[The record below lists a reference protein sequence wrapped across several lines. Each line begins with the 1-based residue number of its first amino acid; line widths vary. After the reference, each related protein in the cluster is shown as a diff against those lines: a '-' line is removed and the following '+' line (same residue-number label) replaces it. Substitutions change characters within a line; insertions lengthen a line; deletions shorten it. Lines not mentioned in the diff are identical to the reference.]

1 MQRISP
7 LHVPTLVVIAALFPC
22 TFAATARSEEGKPA
36 GQPPATP
43 PPATYLLL
51 PGFAEL
57 RTESVQKELQLTDQ
71 QKDKLIAIGQKYY
84 DETRR
89 DWAALAGMSAEERK
103 GKYAEIRQKN
113 LKRMQ
118 EIRKQV
124 EEVLSPDQ
132 LERLKQIS
140 LRTRGAAALLNPK
153 ILDELGITEAQRN
166 RLRQLRDQ
174 LQERIR
180 QLQEETLAKTLE
192 MLSPEQR
199 KKLEELTA
207 EGAGI
212 YGAGQVPSIP

>member
-1 MQRISP
+1 MRRFSL

-22 TFAATARSEEGKPA
+22 TFAATARSEEGKSA
-36 GQPPATP
+36 AQPPTTP

-57 RTESVQKELQLTDQ
+57 RMENVQKELQLTDQ
-71 QKDKLIAIGQKYY
+71 QKEKLIAIGQKYY

-118 EIRKQV
+118 EVRKQV
-124 EEVLSPDQ
+124 EELLSPDQ
-132 LERLKQIS
+132 LERLKQIN
-140 LRTRGAAALLNPK
+140 LRTRGTAALLNPK

-166 RLRQLRDQ
+166 KLRQLREQ

-180 QLQEETLAKTLE
+180 QLQQETLEKTLE
-192 MLSPEQR
+192 VLSPEQR
-199 KKLEELTA
+199 KKLEELTN
-207 EGAGI
+207 EGATI
-212 YGAGQVPSIP
+212 YGAGQAAGTP